1 MRSKFGFAIASLYF
15 LFICGLLVLREFAVS
30 SLDFQRVETALLV
43 MDLPWSVLT
52 FIFAPPVL
60 DDPGSGR
67 TTAIVIYLIGA
78 IINAALI
85 YGICSLIAL
94 LISKIRNRSSD

>member
-15 LFICGLLVLREFAVS
+15 LFICGLLVQPNLPFALSIFNVS
-30 SLDFQRVETALLV
+30 KPHYWSWIFRGAPQSI
-43 MDLPWSVLT
+43 LPPRR
-52 FIFAPPVL
+52 F

-78 IINAALI
+78 LINAAII
-85 YGICSLIAL
+85 YGICSLIAT
-94 LISKIRNRSSD
+94 LISKIRDRRSD

>member
-1 MRSKFGFAIASLYF
+1 MWTKIGFAIASLYF
-15 LFICGLLVLREFAVS
+15 LVICGLLVLREFAVS

-85 YGICSLIAL
+85 YGICSLIAML
-94 LISKIRNRSSD
+94 LSKIRNRSSD